1 MFIFKKY
8 IYKVQRRPV
17 CVIVSFLYR
26 ITGCKY
32 FSDLGT
38 DERWTLLEAQL
49 GCSGSV
55 YPGCPADADLQGG
68 IEQPED
74 DTNSYGSCDGH
85 SCRTRPQ
92 PDRWPPRP
100 PGSSRLLSQWA
111 RSYLA
116 PVSHG
121 LCCCRPQW
129 DFPPA
134 CHSHWSWS
142 SSQNRR

>member
-1 MFIFKKY
+1 MFVDCVSIFLPVHCSFYFIIKIKKTAAETPIPSTQLQRLTVLEVFSLIICFFVVVVFLKY

-17 CVIVSFLYR
+17 FVMVSFLYR

-92 PDRWPPRP
+92 PDR
-100 PGSSRLLSQWA
+100 
-111 RSYLA
+111 
-116 PVSHG
+116 
-121 LCCCRPQW
+121 
-129 DFPPA
+129 
-134 CHSHWSWS
+134 
-142 SSQNRR
+142 